1 MRVVPC
7 ANMMRREDL
16 QEHVKSIVHNA
27 RFMFGGNIEKAL
39 STIQSGGVCTWSA
52 LVEHLPY
59 LKRWVS
65 KPMPEFCSSLYKF
78 SWCSSTPDQNMSN
91 NTSQSL
97 TQLQKLRVEIYN
109 SDLFWGLASKSSWYS
124 SVAPC
129 GSAQVSTRFLS
140 TSFLRLCPLVRGQWG
155 KKDRTSYGNN
165 HFHQHEGLSPMLF
178 NQFIPIVF
186 DMFVNIV
193 MNFLSLSVIVI
204 CFFPWLV

>member
-7 ANMMRREDL
+7 ANMMCREDL

-59 LKRWVS
+59 SKRWVS
-65 KPMPEFCSSLYKF
+65 KPMPDLCRSLYKF

-97 TQLQKLRVEIYN
+97 TQLQKLRVEIY
-109 SDLFWGLASKSSWYS
+109 SDLFFCGLASKSSWYS
-124 SVAPC
+124 SVATCSNSGTMWHRP
-129 GSAQVSTRFLS
+129 GINTVFEHL
-140 TSFLRLCPLVRGQWG
+140 
-155 KKDRTSYGNN
+155 
-165 HFHQHEGLSPMLF
+165 
-178 NQFIPIVF
+178 IPETLPFGAGPVGEKR
-186 DMFVNIV
+186 
-193 MNFLSLSVIVI
+193 
-204 CFFPWLV
+204 